1 MAANSLDSILL
12 ASWRQF
18 AAAAV
23 AAALLHLGASNVRA
37 DEGVVYVAD
46 DQEQADSGA
55 LDIADALSSA
65 ADSDEAADEQVV
77 EEGVEQFAFTQPGS
91 AAEAELGELAEGQ
104 GEAPI
109 ESAAEEVAAS
119 DEIDE
124 LDQLEG
130 PPTWAR
136 ILRPITEVTADATL
150 PAGLLPDQVEHEGDA
165 PRAEMMPEVSDP
177 RLMGG
182 WGDNVFNWSAASS
195 WHHPLYF
202 EEVNLERYGYQCHP
216 LAQPFVS
223 GAHFFL
229 TVPTLPYQ
237 MTVHPPKECI
247 YTLGH
252 YRPGS
257 CAPWQRN
264 RLPWDP
270 RAAAVEA
277 GVVVGLVFLIP

>member
-1 MAANSLDSILL
+1 MAANSLDSTLL
-12 ASWRQF
+12 ASWRRLT
-18 AAAAV
+18 AAAV
-23 AAALLHLGASNVRA
+23 ASALLHLGTVNLRA
-37 DEGVVYVAD
+37 DEDVVYID
-46 DQEQADSGA
+46 DGQAQTDSAA
-55 LDIADALSSA
+55 LDIADALSAA
-65 ADSDEAADEQVV
+65 ADYDEAADEQVV
-77 EEGVEQFAFTQPGS
+77 EQVAFTQPDS
-91 AAEAELGELAEGQ
+91 AAEADLNQPAEEQ
-104 GEAPI
+104 GEAPV

-119 DEIDE
+119 EEIDE
-124 LDQLEG
+124 FDQREG
-130 PPTWAR
+130 PPTWDR

-165 PRAEMMPEVSDP
+165 PRAEMMPKVGDP

-182 WGDNVFNWSAASS
+182 WGDNVFNWSAAKS

>member
-1 MAANSLDSILL
+1 MAANSPISVLFACCRPL
-12 ASWRQF
+12 

-23 AAALLHLGASNVRA
+23 ALALLQFGVFNARA
-37 DEGVVYVAD
+37 DEGTVYIVDGEPQPESVAF
-46 DQEQADSGA
+46 
-55 LDIADALSSA
+55 DIAVALG
-65 ADSDEAADEQVV
+65 ADEEVAK
-77 EEGVEQFAFTQPGS
+77 EEGVEQVAYTQPPGADVVD
-91 AAEAELGELAEGQ
+91 AAEPIEGDGEVPAELL
-104 GEAPI
+104 
-109 ESAAEEVAAS
+109 AEEVAAS
-119 DEIDE
+119 EEIDE

-130 PPTWAR
+130 PPKWDR
-136 ILRPITEVTADATL
+136 ILRPITQVTADATL

-165 PRAEMMPEVSDP
+165 PVAELIPEVGDP

-182 WGDNVFNWSAASS
+182 WGGNVFNWSAAKS

-237 MTVHPPKECI
+237 MTAYPPRECI

-257 CAPWQRN
+257 CVPWQRHCL
-264 RLPWDP
+264 RWDP
-270 RAAAVEA
+270 RAAAVQT

>member
-1 MAANSLDSILL
+1 MAAITPISTLP
-12 ASWRQF
+12 ACWRQL

-23 AAALLHLGASNVRA
+23 ALALLPFGAGVRA
-37 DEGVVYVAD
+37 DDGTVYIVD
-46 DQEQADSGA
+46 GEQPPESAA
-55 LDIADALSSA
+55 FDIAVALG
-65 ADSDEAADEQVV
+65 SDEGLEEEVV
-77 EEGVEQFAFTQPGS
+77 EEEVVEQVAYTQPPATES
-91 AAEAELGELAEGQ
+91 VDAAE
-104 GEAPI
+104 PI
-109 ESAAEEVAAS
+109 EGEGDAPAEPSAEEVAAS
-119 DEIDE
+119 EEIDE
-124 LDQLEG
+124 LNQLEG
-130 PPTWAR
+130 PPKWDR

-150 PAGLLPDQVEHEGDA
+150 PAGLMPDQVEHEGDV
-165 PRAEMMPEVSDP
+165 PRAEMMPEVGDP

-182 WGDNVFNWSAASS
+182 WGDNVFNWSAAKS

-237 MTVHPPKECI
+237 MTVHPPQECI

>member
-1 MAANSLDSILL
+1 L
-12 ASWRQF
+12 

-23 AAALLHLGASNVRA
+23 AYALLQLGALTARA
-37 DEGVVYVAD
+37 DEGTVYIDD
-46 DQEQADSGA
+46 DQPQSESAA
-55 LDIADALSSA
+55 FDIAVALGSDDGAGEEVTREGVVEQVAYSQPAA
-65 ADSDEAADEQVV
+65 ADA
-77 EEGVEQFAFTQPGS
+77 
-91 AAEAELGELAEGQ
+91 AAEPVAGQ
-104 GEAPI
+104 GDAPP
-109 ESAAEEVAAS
+109 EPPAEEVATS
-119 DEIDE
+119 EEIDE

-130 PPTWAR
+130 PPKWDR
-136 ILRPITEVTADATL
+136 ILRPITEVTADAAL

-165 PRAEMMPEVSDP
+165 PAAELIPEVGDP

-182 WGDNVFNWSAASS
+182 WGDNVFNWSAAKS

-237 MTVHPPKECI
+237 MTVHPPQECI

>member
-1 MAANSLDSILL
+1 MAANTPISTSITH
-12 ASWRQF
+12 WRPL

-23 AAALLHLGASNVRA
+23 ACALLQFGALNARA
-37 DEGVVYVAD
+37 DDGTVYIVD
-46 DQEQADSGA
+46 GEQQAESAA
-55 LDIADALSSA
+55 LDIAAALSSNEG
-65 ADSDEAADEQVV
+65 ADEDAPEEVVVEQVAYTQPTATGVVEAAVPI
-77 EEGVEQFAFTQPGS
+77 EGE
-91 AAEAELGELAEGQ
+91 
-104 GEAPI
+104 GEA
-109 ESAAEEVAAS
+109 SAEPSAEEVAAS
-119 DEIDE
+119 EEIEE

-130 PPTWAR
+130 PPKWDR

-150 PAGLLPDQVEHEGDA
+150 PAGLLPDQVKHEGDA
-165 PRAEMMPEVSDP
+165 PRAEMMPEVGDP

-182 WGDNVFNWSAASS
+182 WGDNVFNWSAAKS

-237 MTVHPPKECI
+237 MTVHPPRECI

>member
-1 MAANSLDSILL
+1 MAANSPISTSIVH
-12 ASWRQF
+12 WRPL

-23 AAALLHLGASNVRA
+23 ALALLPFGALGVQADDGTVYIADGEPQSESAAIDIAVALGSDDGA
-37 DEGVVYVAD
+37 DE
-46 DQEQADSGA
+46 
-55 LDIADALSSA
+55 
-65 ADSDEAADEQVV
+65 EAAEEEVVEQV
-77 EEGVEQFAFTQPGS
+77 AYTQPPATDNDDAAGS
-91 AAEAELGELAEGQ
+91 LEGE
-104 GEAPI
+104 GEAPA
-109 ESAAEEVAAS
+109 EPLAEEVAAS
-119 DEIDE
+119 EEIDE
-124 LDQLEG
+124 LDRLEG
-130 PPTWAR
+130 PPKWDR

-165 PRAEMMPEVSDP
+165 PRAEMMPEVGDP

-182 WGDNVFNWSAASS
+182 WGDNVFNWSAAKSY
-195 WHHPLYF
+195 HYPLYF

>member
-1 MAANSLDSILL
+1 MAANSPISTLF
-12 ASWRQF
+12 ACGRQL

-23 AAALLHLGASNVRA
+23 ACALLQLSALSVRA
-37 DEGVVYVAD
+37 DDGTVYIVD
-46 DQEQADSGA
+46 DQEQPESASF
-55 LDIADALSSA
+55 DIAVALG
-65 ADSDEAADEQVV
+65 SDEGSDEEIAEEEVVEQV
-77 EEGVEQFAFTQPGS
+77 AYTQPAATDG
-91 AAEAELGELAEGQ
+91 AAEPVAGQ
-104 GEAPI
+104 GDVPLEPP
-109 ESAAEEVAAS
+109 AEEVAS
-119 DEIDE
+119 SGEIDE

-130 PPTWAR
+130 PPKWDR

-165 PRAEMMPEVSDP
+165 PTAELMPKVGDP

-182 WGDNVFNWSAASS
+182 WGDYAFNWSAAKS

-237 MTVHPPKECI
+237 MTVHPPRECI